1 MCMGEGADTNKITF
15 ALNTFEGNQT
25 SFEETHVCVGEPNQ
39 AALVLASLA
48 RVGWYVVISDM

>member
-1 MCMGEGADTNKITF
+1 MGEGADTNKITF